1 MRGRDRVP
9 YAPRVKRTRLW
20 LRMATEPSVVRRAS
34 VTSLLVGT
42 LLSLITRGEMILSA
56 DFSMALTWQLG
67 LLFLVPYSVS
77 TWSSV
82 AAARRQRALDEARAH
97 LHGPKVEEMDR
108 FPDENPNP
116 VMRVALSGELLYAN
130 PACQS
135 LVGAMQ
141 LTVGARLPAAL
152 LADLRA
158 AATAGSTVEARD
170 GGRTFS
176 LLPVRV
182 PAFDFMNVYG
192 TDVTAARAVARFPD
206 QNPAPVLRM
215 DEQGILIYA
224 NAASAT
230 IVESFGAQIGLGLPA
245 ELVDRLLQAC
255 SGALTEPIEVQG
267 SGRTYALKP
276 VQVEGF
282 GFINI
287 YGTDVTAM
295 RALDK
300 FPDQNPNV
308 VMRMTRGGRLTYANP
323 ASELVRRAIGAAVG
337 EDLPEDFC
345 DRVQRMVESES
356 PEPIE
361 IEAEGHV
368 YELLVVSVYEFDSIN
383 LYGTDVTAARAIERL
398 AKENERLLLNILPA
412 SIAERLR
419 GGEDVIADRFDELTV
434 LFADCVGFTAMSSHL
449 PPSEVVQQLNGV
461 FSIFD
466 RLADAYDL
474 EKIKTIGDAY
484 MVVGGL
490 TPGGDH
496 PERVAAMGLDMLTE
510 IARMREVSPTAL
522 NVRVGMHVGPA
533 VAGVIGLKK
542 FMYDVWGDT
551 VNIASRM
558 ESLGSPGRI
567 QVTESTY
574 QRLNHAFEFEPR
586 GPIEVKGLGPT
597 ETYFITGRVA

>member
-1 MRGRDRVP
+1 MQWVRARLILVADR
-9 YAPRVKRTRLW
+9 
-20 LRMATEPSVVRRAS
+20 SVVRRAS
-34 VTSLLVGT
+34 VTALVVGT
-42 LLSLITRGEMILSA
+42 ILSLITRGEVILSA

-67 LLFLVPYSVS
+67 LLFVIPYSVS

-82 AAARRQRALDEARAH
+82 AAMRRQRAIDEARAH
-97 LHGPKVEEMDR
+97 LHGPMVGDMNR

-135 LVGAMQ
+135 LIGAMQ
-141 LTVGARLPAAL
+141 ATVGEALPSGL
-152 LADLRA
+152 LADLEA
-158 AATAGSTVEARD
+158 AAKRSRTVDVRD
-170 GGRTFS
+170 GPRTFS

-182 PAFDFMNVYG
+182 SAFDFMNVYG
-192 TDVTAARAVARFPD
+192 TDVTAMRAVARFPD

-215 DEQGILIYA
+215 DEEGILIYA
-224 NAASAT
+224 NAASTT
-230 IVESFGAQIGLGLPA
+230 IVESFGVQVGEALAA
-245 ELVDRLLQAC
+245 ELVDRLRLT
-255 SGALTEPIEVQG
+255 STGEPTEPIEVQ
-267 SGRTYALKP
+267 SRGRTYHLKP

-282 GFINI
+282 GFTNI

-323 ASELVRRAIGAAVG
+323 ASERVCRAIGAEVG
-337 EDLPEDFC
+337 QDLPAEFC
-345 DRVQRMVESES
+345 DRVQRMLEAAT

-361 IEAEGHV
+361 IDAEEHI

-398 AKENERLLLNILPA
+398 ARENERLLLNILPA

-419 GGEDVIADRFDELTV
+419 SGEEVIADRFDELTV

-449 PPSEVVQQLNGV
+449 PPSQVVQQLNGI

-466 RLADAYDL
+466 RLADKYDL

-490 TPGGDH
+490 TPLGDH
-496 PERVAAMGLDMLTE
+496 PERVAAMGLEMLDE
-510 IARMREVSPTAL
+510 IAVMRAAMPTAL

-558 ESLGSPGRI
+558 ESLGSSGRI

-574 QRLNHAFEFEPR
+574 RRLRHAFDFEPR
-586 GPIEVKGLGPT
+586 GSIEVKGLGPT
-597 ETYFITGRVA
+597 ETYFITGRIGEETRRKGLQ

>member
-1 MRGRDRVP
+1 VQWVRARLILAADR
-9 YAPRVKRTRLW
+9 
-20 LRMATEPSVVRRAS
+20 SVVRRAS
-34 VTSLLVGT
+34 VTALVVGT
-42 LLSLITRGEMILSA
+42 ILSLITRGEMILSA

-67 LLFLVPYSVS
+67 LLFVIPYSVS

-82 AAARRQRALDEARAH
+82 AAMRRQRAIDEARAH
-97 LHGPKVEEMDR
+97 LHGPMVGDMNR

-135 LVGAMQ
+135 LIGAMQ
-141 LTVGARLPAAL
+141 ATVGEALPSGL
-152 LADLRA
+152 LADLKA
-158 AATAGSTVEARD
+158 AAKRSRTVDVRD
-170 GGRTFS
+170 GPRIFS
-176 LLPVRV
+176 LLPVHV
-182 PAFDFMNVYG
+182 AAFDFMNVYG
-192 TDVTAARAVARFPD
+192 TDITAARAVARFPD
-206 QNPAPVLRM
+206 QNPNPVLRV
-215 DEQGILIYA
+215 DGEGSLIYA

-230 IVESFGAQIGLGLPA
+230 IVESFGVEVGEALPT
-245 ELVDRLLQAC
+245 ELVDRLRLAQ
-255 SGALTEPIEVQG
+255 SGQLSEPIEIQG
-267 SGRTYALKP
+267 GGRTYALKP

-282 GFINI
+282 GFTNI

-323 ASELVRRAIGAAVG
+323 ASELVRRAIGAEVG
-337 EDLPEDFC
+337 QDLPAGFC
-345 DRVQRMVESES
+345 DRVQRMLEATTS
-356 PEPIE
+356 EPIE
-361 IEAEGHV
+361 IDAEGHI
-368 YELLVVSVYEFDSIN
+368 YELLVVSIYEFDSIN

-398 AKENERLLLNILPA
+398 ARENERLLLNILPA

-419 GGEDVIADRFDELTV
+419 SGEEVIADRFDELTV

-449 PPSEVVQQLNGV
+449 PPSQVVQQLNGI

-466 RLADAYDL
+466 RLADKYDL

-490 TPGGDH
+490 TPLGDH
-496 PERVAAMGLDMLTE
+496 PERVAAMGLEMLDE
-510 IARMREVSPTAL
+510 IAVMRAAMPTAL

-558 ESLGSPGRI
+558 ESLGIEGRI

-574 QRLNHAFEFEPR
+574 RRLRHAFDFEAR
-586 GPIEVKGLGPT
+586 GSIEVKGLGPT
-597 ETYFITGRVA
+597 ETYFITGRLG

>member
-1 MRGRDRVP
+1 MQWVRARLILVADR
-9 YAPRVKRTRLW
+9 
-20 LRMATEPSVVRRAS
+20 SVVRRAS
-34 VTSLLVGT
+34 VTALLVGT
-42 LLSLITRGEMILSA
+42 ILSLITRGETIMSA

-67 LLFLVPYSVS
+67 LLFVIPYSVS

-82 AAARRQRALDEARAH
+82 AAMRRQRAIDEARAH
-97 LHGPKVEEMDR
+97 LHGPMVGDMNR

-135 LVGAMQ
+135 LIGAMQ
-141 LTVGARLPAAL
+141 ATVGEALPSGL
-152 LADLRA
+152 LADLKA
-158 AATAGSTVEARD
+158 AAKRSRTVDVRD
-170 GGRTFS
+170 GPRIFS
-176 LLPVRV
+176 LLPVHV
-182 PAFDFMNVYG
+182 AAFDFMNVYG
-192 TDVTAARAVARFPD
+192 TDITAARAVARFPD
-206 QNPAPVLRM
+206 QNPNPVLRV
-215 DEQGILIYA
+215 DGQGSLIYA

-230 IVESFGAQIGLGLPA
+230 IVEAFGVQIGQALPA
-245 ELVDRLLQAC
+245 ELVDRLRLAQ
-255 SGALTEPIEVQG
+255 SGQLSEPIEIQG
-267 SGRTYALKP
+267 GGRTYALNP

-282 GFINI
+282 GFTNI

-323 ASELVRRAIGAAVG
+323 ASELVRRAIGAEVG
-337 EDLPEDFC
+337 QDLPAEFC
-345 DRVQRMVESES
+345 DRVQRMLEAAT

-361 IEAEGHV
+361 IDAEEHI

-398 AKENERLLLNILPA
+398 ARENERLLLNILPA

-419 GGEDVIADRFDELTV
+419 SGEEVIADRFDELTV

-449 PPSEVVQQLNGV
+449 PPSQVVQQLNGI

-466 RLADAYDL
+466 RLADKYDL

-490 TPGGDH
+490 TPLGDH
-496 PERVAAMGLDMLTE
+496 PERVAAMGLEMLDE
-510 IARMREVSPTAL
+510 IAVMRAAMPTAL

-558 ESLGSPGRI
+558 ESLGIEGRI

-574 QRLNHAFEFEPR
+574 RRLRHAFDFEAR
-586 GPIEVKGLGPT
+586 GSIEVKGLGPT
-597 ETYFITGRVA
+597 ETYFITGRLG

>member
-1 MRGRDRVP
+1 M
-9 YAPRVKRTRLW
+9 KRIRLW
-20 LRMATEPSVVRRAS
+20 LRLATERSVVRRAS
-34 VTSLLVGT
+34 VTALLVGT
-42 LLSLITRGEMILSA
+42 ILSLITRGEMILSA
-56 DFSMALTWQLG
+56 DFSMALSWQLG
-67 LLFLVPYSVS
+67 LLFVVPYSVS

-82 AAARRQRALDEARAH
+82 AAASRQRALDEASAH
-97 LHGPKVEEMDR
+97 LHGPLVEDMDR

-116 VMRVALSGELLYAN
+116 VMRVAVRGGELMYAN

-141 LTVGARLPAAL
+141 LTVGAPLPAAL

-158 AATAGSTVEARD
+158 AAKAGSTVEVRD
-170 GGRTFS
+170 QSRTFS
-176 LLPVRV
+176 LLPVLV

-192 TDVTAARAVARFPD
+192 TDITAALAVARFPD
-206 QNPAPVLRM
+206 QNPNPVLRV
-215 DEQGILIYA
+215 DEQGSLIYA

-230 IVESFGAQIGLGLPA
+230 IVEAFGVQIGQALPA
-245 ELVDRLLQAC
+245 ELVDRLRLAQ
-255 SGALTEPIEVQG
+255 SGQLSEPIEIQG
-267 SGRTYALKP
+267 GGRTYALKP

-282 GFINI
+282 GFTNI

-323 ASELVRRAIGAAVG
+323 ASELVRRAIGATVG
-337 EDLPEDFC
+337 EELPEDFC
-345 DRVQRMVESES
+345 DQVQRMVEATT

-361 IEAEGHV
+361 IDAEGHI

-412 SIAERLR
+412 SIVERLR
-419 GGEDVIADRFDELTV
+419 SGEDVIADRFDELTV

-466 RLADAYDL
+466 RLADKYDL

-490 TPGGDH
+490 TPSGDH
-496 PERVAAMGLDMLTE
+496 PERVAAMGLEMLDE
-510 IARMREVSPTAL
+510 IAAMRAAMPTAL
-522 NVRVGMHVGPA
+522 DVRVGMHVGPA

-574 QRLNHAFEFEPR
+574 QRLKHAFEFEPR
-586 GPIEVKGLGPT
+586 GSIEVKGLGPT
-597 ETYFITGRVA
+597 QTYFITGRLG

>member
-1 MRGRDRVP
+1 ML
-9 YAPRVKRTRLW
+9 PRVKRIGNW
-20 LRMATEPSVVRRAS
+20 LRLAADRSVVRRAT
-34 VTSLLVGT
+34 VTALLVGT

-56 DFSMALTWQLG
+56 DFSMGLSWQLG
-67 LLFLVPYSVS
+67 LLFVVPYSVS

-82 AAARRQRALDEARAH
+82 AAARRQHALDEARAH
-97 LHGPKVEEMDR
+97 LHGPMVEDMDR

-116 VMRVALSGELLYAN
+116 VMRIAVAGELLYAN

-141 LTVGARLPAAL
+141 LTVGAPLPAAL
-152 LADLRA
+152 LADLRSA
-158 AATAGSTVEARD
+158 AKAGTTVEVRD

-176 LLPVRV
+176 LLPVLV
-182 PAFDFMNVYG
+182 QAFDFMNVYG
-192 TDVTAARAVARFPD
+192 TDITAARAIARFPD
-206 QNPAPVLRM
+206 QNPAPVLRI
-215 DEQGILIYA
+215 DEDGVLIYA

-230 IVESFGAQIGLGLPA
+230 IVESFGVQVGQALSA
-245 ELVDRLLQAC
+245 ELVDRLRRTS
-255 SGALTEPIEVQG
+255 SGALTEPIEVQCR
-267 SGRTYALKP
+267 GRTYSLRP

-282 GFINI
+282 GFTNI

-323 ASELVRRAIGAAVG
+323 ASELVCRAIGAEVG
-337 EDLPEDFC
+337 QDLPAEFC
-345 DRVQRMVESES
+345 DRVQRMLEAEFS
-356 PEPIE
+356 EPIE
-361 IEAEGHV
+361 IDAEDHI

-398 AKENERLLLNILPA
+398 AKENERLLLNILPHA
-412 SIAERLR
+412 IAERLR
-419 GGEDVIADRFDELTV
+419 SGEDVIADRFDELTV

-449 PPSEVVQQLNGV
+449 SPEEVVQRLNGV

-466 RLADAYDL
+466 RLADKYDL

-490 TPGGDH
+490 TPSGDH
-496 PERVAAMGLDMLTE
+496 PERVAAMGLEMLAE
-510 IARMREVSPTAL
+510 IARTREASPIAL

-567 QVTESTY
+567 QVTKSTY
-574 QRLNHAFEFEPR
+574 QRLKHAFEFEPR

-597 ETYFITGRVA
+597 ETYFITGRLG